1 MSARDRSFMSFR
13 GEVNYDNHDYGYDQV
28 SHQSPLRQL
37 NDSGEFS
44 KRILV
49 AEQNEVLFSNK
60 SENYCICFI
69 DIVGSTQIT
78 AKITP
83 SEKVGKFY
91 STFINAVA
99 SIVKDHNGRIVKTV
113 GDGVLFFF
121 PYTSNIEDI
130 EAFVDALEC
139 CLALISSR
147 NTINAKLYEEK
158 LPGIS
163 YRISAEYGRVEIAK
177 SDRSAS
183 FDLFGTTVNYCAKI
197 NKNAPPNGIVIGSD
211 LHTVI
216 SSYPTLADRYN
227 IQEIGELQ
235 LRTGK
240 RRYPVYVLSG
250 RNEKRTISRNEIW
263 NLVKSKAKIGSSNNK
278 SQVIMLIDDDPDI
291 LLLFTEYLKS
301 AGMIVDSF
309 NDPEKALTHFTKS
322 SPSRYD
328 LIITDIRMRHLNGLQ
343 LYSRFKDLDPN
354 VRIIFVTALDM
365 ADEIRTVMPEV
376 EPHQFITK
384 PINRDALISSVKDH
398 MK

>member
-1 MSARDRSFMSFR
+1 MVLG
-13 GEVNYDNHDYGYDQV
+13 GEVGYEGRD
-28 SHQSPLRQL
+28 SEIGTPNKSSLGRWNKPLEHRESMPIQ
-37 NDSGEFS
+37 E
-44 KRILV
+44 K
-49 AEQNEVLFSNK
+49 NEVLFSNK

-99 SIVKDHNGRIVKTV
+99 SIVKDHNGKIVKTV

-121 PYTSNIEDI
+121 PGTSNIEDI

-147 NTINAKLYEEK
+147 NTINSNLYEEK

-163 YRISAEYGRVEIAK
+163 YRISAEYGRVEVAK

-183 FDLFGTTVNYCAKI
+183 YDLFGTTINFCAKI

-211 LHTVI
+211 LYTIV
-216 SSYPTLADRYN
+216 SSFPALADRYK
-227 IQEIGELQ
+227 IQEIGELH

-240 RRYPVYVLSG
+240 RRYPIYELSG
-250 RNEKRTISRNEIW
+250 RNGKRTISRNLIW
-263 NLVKSKAKIGSSNNK
+263 NLVKDKAKNITHDNA
-278 SQVIMLIDDDPDI
+278 QVIMLVDDDPDI
-291 LLLFTEYLKS
+291 LLLFTEYLRS
-301 AGMIVDSF
+301 AGMVVDSF
-309 NDPEKALTHFTKS
+309 NDPEKALVHFTKS
-322 SPSRYD
+322 NPSRYD

-354 VRIIFVTALDM
+354 VRMIFVTALDM
-365 ADEIRTVMPEV
+365 ADEITAVMPEV

-384 PINRDALISSVKDH
+384 PINRDALITSVKKH
-398 MK
+398 IR

>member
-1 MSARDRSFMSFR
+1 MVLGGKVDYNGHDSEIGTPSKSPQGQWNNPREH
-13 GEVNYDNHDYGYDQV
+13 GESMPVQ
-28 SHQSPLRQL
+28 
-37 NDSGEFS
+37 E
-44 KRILV
+44 K
-49 AEQNEVLFSNK
+49 NEVLFSNK

-99 SIVKDHNGRIVKTV
+99 SIVKDHNGKIVKTV

-121 PYTSNIEDI
+121 PGTSNIEDI

-147 NTINAKLYEEK
+147 NTINFNLYEEK

-163 YRISAEYGRVEIAK
+163 YRISAEYGRVEVAK

-183 FDLFGTTVNYCAKI
+183 YDLFGTTVNFCAKI

-211 LHTVI
+211 LYTIV
-216 SSYPTLADRYN
+216 SSFPALADRYN
-227 IQEIGELQ
+227 IQEIGELH

-240 RRYPVYVLSG
+240 RRYPIYEISG
-250 RNEKRTISRNEIW
+250 QNGKRTMSRNLIW
-263 NLVKSKAKIGSSNNK
+263 NLVKSKVEFGAQGK
-278 SQVIMLIDDDPDI
+278 SQVIMLVDDDPDI

-309 NDPEKALTHFTKS
+309 NDPEKALAHFTKS
-322 SPSRYD
+322 NPSRYD

-365 ADEIRTVMPEV
+365 ADEITTVMPEV

-384 PINRDALISSVKDH
+384 PINRDALISSVKKH
-398 MK
+398 LR

>member
-1 MSARDRSFMSFR
+1 MVLGGKVDYNGHDSEIGTPSKSPQGQWNNPREH
-13 GEVNYDNHDYGYDQV
+13 GE
-28 SHQSPLRQL
+28 
-37 NDSGEFS
+37 
-44 KRILV
+44 
-49 AEQNEVLFSNK
+49 NEVLFSNK

-99 SIVKDHNGRIVKTV
+99 SIVKDHNGKIVKTV

-121 PYTSNIEDI
+121 PGTSNIEDI
-130 EAFVDALEC
+130 EALVDALEC

-147 NTINAKLYEEK
+147 NTINSTLHEEK

-163 YRISAEYGRVEIAK
+163 YRISAEYGRVEVAK

-183 FDLFGTTVNYCAKI
+183 YDLFGTTVNFCAKI

-211 LHTVI
+211 LYTIV
-216 SSYPTLADRYN
+216 SSFPALADRYN
-227 IQEIGELQ
+227 IQEIGELH

-240 RRYPVYVLSG
+240 RRYPIYELSG
-250 RNEKRTISRNEIW
+250 RKGKRTMSRNLIW
-263 NLVKSKAKIGSSNNK
+263 NLVKSKVKFGAQGK
-278 SQVIMLIDDDPDI
+278 SQVIMLVDDDPDI

-309 NDPEKALTHFTKS
+309 NDPEKALAHFTKS
-322 SPSRYD
+322 NPSRYD

-354 VRIIFVTALDM
+354 VRMIFVTALDM
-365 ADEIRTVMPEV
+365 ADEITTVMPEV

-384 PINRDALISSVKDH
+384 PINRDALISSVKKH
-398 MK
+398 LR

>member
-1 MSARDRSFMSFR
+1 MVLG
-13 GEVNYDNHDYGYDQV
+13 GEVHYEGHDSEIGTP
-28 SHQSPLRQL
+28 SKSPLGQW
-37 NDSGEFS
+37 NDPRKHGDSMPVPE
-44 KRILV
+44 K
-49 AEQNEVLFSNK
+49 NEVLFSNK

-121 PYTSNIEDI
+121 PGTSNIEDI

-147 NTINAKLYEEK
+147 NTINSTLYEEK

-163 YRISAEYGRVEIAK
+163 YRISAEYGRVEVAK

-183 FDLFGTTVNYCAKI
+183 YDLFGTTVNFCAKI

-211 LHTVI
+211 LYTIV
-216 SSYPTLADRYN
+216 SSFPALADRYN
-227 IQEIGELQ
+227 IQEIGELH

-240 RRYPVYVLSG
+240 RRYPIYELSG
-250 RNEKRTISRNEIW
+250 RNRNKTMSRNLIW
-263 NLVKSKAKIGSSNNK
+263 NLVKDKAKIRAHNNA
-278 SQVIMLIDDDPDI
+278 QVIMLIDDDPDI

-301 AGMIVDSF
+301 AGMVVDSF
-309 NDPEKALTHFTKS
+309 NDPEKALAHFTKS
-322 SPSRYD
+322 NPSRYD

-365 ADEIRTVMPEV
+365 ADEITTVMPEV

-384 PINRDALISSVKDH
+384 PINRDALISSVKKH
-398 MK
+398 LR

>member
-1 MSARDRSFMSFR
+1 MVLGGKVHYEGDDSEIGTSSK
-13 GEVNYDNHDYGYDQV
+13 
-28 SHQSPLRQL
+28 SPLGQR
-37 NDSGEFS
+37 NDPRKHGDSIPVPE
-44 KRILV
+44 K
-49 AEQNEVLFSNK
+49 NEVLFSNK

-121 PYTSNIEDI
+121 PGTSNIEDI
-130 EAFVDALEC
+130 QAFVDALEC

-147 NTINAKLYEEK
+147 NTINSTLYEEK

-163 YRISAEYGRVEIAK
+163 YRISAEYGRVEVAK

-183 FDLFGTTVNYCAKI
+183 YDLFGTTVNFCAKI

-211 LHTVI
+211 LYTIV
-216 SSYPTLADRYN
+216 SSFPALADRYN
-227 IQEIGELQ
+227 IQEIGELH

-240 RRYPVYVLSG
+240 RRYPIYELSG
-250 RNEKRTISRNEIW
+250 RNRNKTMSRNLIW
-263 NLVKSKAKIGSSNNK
+263 NLVKGKAKIRTHNNA
-278 SQVIMLIDDDPDI
+278 QVIMLIDDDPDI

-301 AGMIVDSF
+301 AGMVVDSF
-309 NDPEKALTHFTKS
+309 NDPEKALAHFTKS
-322 SPSRYD
+322 NPSRYD

-365 ADEIRTVMPEV
+365 ADEITTVMPEV

-384 PINRDALISSVKDH
+384 PINRDALISSVKKH
-398 MK
+398 LR

>member
-1 MSARDRSFMSFR
+1 MVLGGKVDYNGHDSEIGTPSKSPQGQWNNPREH
-13 GEVNYDNHDYGYDQV
+13 GESMPVQ
-28 SHQSPLRQL
+28 
-37 NDSGEFS
+37 E
-44 KRILV
+44 K
-49 AEQNEVLFSNK
+49 NEVLFSNK

-99 SIVKDHNGRIVKTV
+99 SIVKDHNGKIVKTV

-121 PYTSNIEDI
+121 PGTSNIEDI

-147 NTINAKLYEEK
+147 NTINSTLHEEK

-163 YRISAEYGRVEIAK
+163 YRISAEYGRVEVAK

-183 FDLFGTTVNYCAKI
+183 YDLFGTTVNFCAKI

-211 LHTVI
+211 LYTIV
-216 SSYPTLADRYN
+216 SSFPALADRYN
-227 IQEIGELQ
+227 IQEIGELH

-240 RRYPVYVLSG
+240 RRYPIYELSG
-250 RNEKRTISRNEIW
+250 RKGKRTMSRNLIW
-263 NLVKSKAKIGSSNNK
+263 NLVKGKVEFGAQGK
-278 SQVIMLIDDDPDI
+278 SQVIMLVDDDPDI

-309 NDPEKALTHFTKS
+309 NDPEKALAHFTKS
-322 SPSRYD
+322 NPSRYD

-365 ADEIRTVMPEV
+365 ADEITTVMPEV

-384 PINRDALISSVKDH
+384 PINRDALISSVKKH
-398 MK
+398 LR

>member
-1 MSARDRSFMSFR
+1 MVLG
-13 GEVNYDNHDYGYDQV
+13 GEVHYEGDDYEIGT
-28 SHQSPLRQL
+28 SSNSPLGQW
-37 NDSGEFS
+37 NDPRKHGDSIPVPEKS
-44 KRILV
+44 
-49 AEQNEVLFSNK
+49 EVLFSNK

-99 SIVKDHNGRIVKTV
+99 SIVKDHNGKIVKTV

-121 PYTSNIEDI
+121 PGTSNIEDI
-130 EAFVDALEC
+130 EAFVNALEC

-147 NTINAKLYEEK
+147 NTINSNLYEEK

-163 YRISAEYGRVEIAK
+163 YRISAEYGRVEVAK

-183 FDLFGTTVNYCAKI
+183 YDLFGTTVNFCARI

-211 LHTVI
+211 LYTIV
-216 SSYPTLADRYN
+216 SSFPALADRYN
-227 IQEIGELQ
+227 IQEIGELH

-240 RRYPVYVLSG
+240 RRYPIYELSG
-250 RNEKRTISRNEIW
+250 RKGKRTMSRNLIW
-263 NLVKSKAKIGSSNNK
+263 NLVKSKVEFGTQGK
-278 SQVIMLIDDDPDI
+278 SQVIMLVDDDPDI

-309 NDPEKALTHFTKS
+309 NDPEKALAHFTKS
-322 SPSRYD
+322 NPSRYD

-354 VRIIFVTALDM
+354 VRMIFVTALDM
-365 ADEIRTVMPEV
+365 ADEITTVMPEV

-384 PINRDALISSVKDH
+384 PINRDALISSVKKH
-398 MK
+398 LR

>member
-1 MSARDRSFMSFR
+1 MVLGGKVDYNGHDSEIGTPSKSPQGQWNNPREH
-13 GEVNYDNHDYGYDQV
+13 GESMPVQ
-28 SHQSPLRQL
+28 
-37 NDSGEFS
+37 E
-44 KRILV
+44 K
-49 AEQNEVLFSNK
+49 NEVLFSNK

-99 SIVKDHNGRIVKTV
+99 SIVKDHNGKIVKTV

-121 PYTSNIEDI
+121 PGTSNIEDI

-147 NTINAKLYEEK
+147 NTINSNLNEEK

-163 YRISAEYGRVEIAK
+163 YRISAEYGRVEVAK

-183 FDLFGTTVNYCAKI
+183 YDLFGTTVNFCAKI

-211 LHTVI
+211 LYTIV
-216 SSYPTLADRYN
+216 SSFPALADRYN
-227 IQEIGELQ
+227 IQEIGELH

-240 RRYPVYVLSG
+240 RRYPIYELSG
-250 RNEKRTISRNEIW
+250 QNGKRTMSRNLIW
-263 NLVKSKAKIGSSNNK
+263 NLVKSKVEFGARDK
-278 SQVIMLIDDDPDI
+278 SQVIMLVDDDPDI

-309 NDPEKALTHFTKS
+309 NDPEKALAHFTKS
-322 SPSRYD
+322 NPSRYD

-365 ADEIRTVMPEV
+365 ADEITTVMPEV

-384 PINRDALISSVKDH
+384 PINRDALISSVK
-398 MK
+398 KYLR

>member
-1 MSARDRSFMSFR
+1 MVLGGKVDYNGHDSEIGTPSKSPQGQWNNPREH
-13 GEVNYDNHDYGYDQV
+13 GESMPVQ
-28 SHQSPLRQL
+28 
-37 NDSGEFS
+37 E
-44 KRILV
+44 K
-49 AEQNEVLFSNK
+49 NEVLFSNK

-99 SIVKDHNGRIVKTV
+99 SIVKDHNGKIVKTV

-121 PYTSNIEDI
+121 PGTSNIEDI

-147 NTINAKLYEEK
+147 NTINSTLHEEK

-163 YRISAEYGRVEIAK
+163 YRISAEYGRVEVAK

-183 FDLFGTTVNYCAKI
+183 YDLFGTTVNFCAKI

-211 LHTVI
+211 LYTIV
-216 SSYPTLADRYN
+216 SSFRTLADRYN
-227 IQEIGELQ
+227 IQEIGELH

-240 RRYPVYVLSG
+240 RRYPIYELSG
-250 RNEKRTISRNEIW
+250 RKGKRTMSRNLIW
-263 NLVKSKAKIGSSNNK
+263 NLVKGKVEFGAQVK
-278 SQVIMLIDDDPDI
+278 SRVIMLVDDDPDI

-309 NDPEKALTHFTKS
+309 NDPEKALAHFTKS
-322 SPSRYD
+322 NPSRYD

-365 ADEIRTVMPEV
+365 ADEITAVMPEV

-384 PINRDALISSVKDH
+384 PINRDALISSVKKH
-398 MK
+398 LR

>member
-1 MSARDRSFMSFR
+1 MVLGGRVHYEGDDSEIGTSSK
-13 GEVNYDNHDYGYDQV
+13 
-28 SHQSPLRQL
+28 SPLGQR
-37 NDSGEFS
+37 NDPRKHGDSIPVPE
-44 KRILV
+44 K
-49 AEQNEVLFSNK
+49 NEVLFSNK
-60 SENYCICFI
+60 SENYCIGFI

-78 AKITP
+78 AKIIS

-121 PYTSNIEDI
+121 PGKSNIEDI
-130 EAFVDALEC
+130 QAFVDTLEC
-139 CLALISSR
+139 CLALVSSR
-147 NTINAKLYEEK
+147 NTINSTLYEEK

-163 YRISAEYGRVEIAK
+163 YRISAEYGRVEVAK

-183 FDLFGTTVNYCAKI
+183 YDLFGTTVNFCAKI

-211 LHTVI
+211 LCTIV
-216 SSYPTLADRYN
+216 SSFPALADRYY

-240 RRYPVYVLSG
+240 RRYPIYELSG
-250 RNEKRTISRNEIW
+250 QNLNKTMSRNLIW
-263 NLVKSKAKIGSSNNK
+263 NLVKSKAKIRTHDNA
-278 SQVIMLIDDDPDI
+278 QVIMLIDDDPDI

-301 AGMIVDSF
+301 AGMVVDSF
-309 NDPEKALTHFTKS
+309 NDPEKALAHFTKS
-322 SPSRYD
+322 NPSRYG

-365 ADEIRTVMPEV
+365 ADEITTVMPEV

-384 PINRDALISSVKDH
+384 PINRDALISSVKKH
-398 MK
+398 LR

>member
-1 MSARDRSFMSFR
+1 MVLG
-13 GEVNYDNHDYGYDQV
+13 GEVDYEGHDSEIGTP
-28 SHQSPLRQL
+28 SKSPLGKWNNSRGRSQ
-37 NDSGEFS
+37 SMPVPE
-44 KRILV
+44 K
-49 AEQNEVLFSNK
+49 NEVLFSNK
-60 SENYCICFI
+60 SENYCIGFI

-91 STFINAVA
+91 STFINAVS

-113 GDGVLFFF
+113 GDGVFFYF
-121 PYTSNIEDI
+121 PGTSNIEDI
-130 EAFVDALEC
+130 EAFVDSLEC
-139 CLALISSR
+139 CLAMISSR

-163 YRISAEYGRVEIAK
+163 YRISAEYGRVEVAK
-177 SDRSAS
+177 SDRSTS
-183 FDLFGTTVNYCAKI
+183 YDLFGTTVNFCAKI

-211 LHTVI
+211 LYTIV
-216 SSYPTLADRYN
+216 SSFPTLADQYG
-227 IQEIGELQ
+227 IQETGELR
-235 LRTGK
+235 LSTGK
-240 RRYPVYVLSG
+240 RRYPIYELSG
-250 RNEKRTISRNEIW
+250 RNKKSTTSRNLIW
-263 NLVKSKAKIGSSNNK
+263 NLVKKKVGVGTRDK
-278 SQVIMLIDDDPDI
+278 SQVIMLVDDDPDI

-309 NDPEKALTHFTKS
+309 NDPEKALAHFTKS
-322 SPSRYD
+322 NPSRYD

-365 ADEIRTVMPEV
+365 SDEITTVMPEV

-384 PINRDALISSVKDH
+384 PINRDSLISSVKKH
-398 MK
+398 IR

>member
-1 MSARDRSFMSFR
+1 MVLGGGVDYE
-13 GEVNYDNHDYGYDQV
+13 GHDSEIGTP
-28 SHQSPLRQL
+28 SKSPLGQHRE
-37 NDSGEFS
+37 SRPVPE
-44 KRILV
+44 K
-49 AEQNEVLFSNK
+49 NEVLFSNK
-60 SENYCICFI
+60 SENYCIGFI

-78 AKITP
+78 SKIIP

-99 SIVKDHNGRIVKTV
+99 SIVKEHNGRIVKTV

-121 PYTSNIEDI
+121 PGTSNIEDI

-139 CLALISSR
+139 CLAMISSR
-147 NTINAKLYEEK
+147 STINAKLYEEK

-163 YRISAEYGRVEIAK
+163 YRISAEYGRVEVAT

-183 FDLFGTTVNYCAKI
+183 YDLFGTTVNFCAKI

-211 LHTVI
+211 LYTIV
-216 SSYPTLADRYN
+216 SSFQTLADRYN
-227 IQEIGELQ
+227 IQEIGELR
-235 LRTGK
+235 LSTGK
-240 RRYPVYVLSG
+240 RRYPIYVLSG
-250 RNEKRTISRNEIW
+250 RNPKRTISRNLIW
-263 NLVKSKAKIGSSNNK
+263 NLVKDKARVGTRDK

-301 AGMIVDSF
+301 AGMIVESF
-309 NDPEKALTHFTKS
+309 NDPEKALAHFTKS
-322 SPSRYD
+322 NPSRYD

-354 VRIIFVTALDM
+354 VRILFATALDM
-365 ADEIRTVMPEV
+365 ADEITTVMPEV

-384 PINRDALISSVKDH
+384 PINRDALISSVKEH
-398 MK
+398 IR

>member
-1 MSARDRSFMSFR
+1 MVLGGKVEYNGHESEIGTPSKSPQGQWNNPREH
-13 GEVNYDNHDYGYDQV
+13 GESMPVQ
-28 SHQSPLRQL
+28 
-37 NDSGEFS
+37 E
-44 KRILV
+44 K
-49 AEQNEVLFSNK
+49 NEVLFSNK

-99 SIVKDHNGRIVKTV
+99 SIVKDHNGKIVKTV

-121 PYTSNIEDI
+121 PGTSNIEDI
-130 EAFVDALEC
+130 EAFVDALGC

-147 NTINAKLYEEK
+147 NTINSTLYQEK

-163 YRISAEYGRVEIAK
+163 YRISAEYGRVEVAK

-183 FDLFGTTVNYCAKI
+183 YDLFGTTVNFCAKI

-211 LHTVI
+211 LYTIV
-216 SSYPTLADRYN
+216 SSFPALADRYK
-227 IQEIGELQ
+227 IQEIGELH

-240 RRYPVYVLSG
+240 RRYPIYELSG
-250 RNEKRTISRNEIW
+250 RNGKRTMSRNLIW
-263 NLVKSKAKIGSSNNK
+263 NLVKSKVEFGAQGK
-278 SQVIMLIDDDPDI
+278 SQVIMLVDDDPDI

-309 NDPEKALTHFTKS
+309 NDPEKALAHFTKS
-322 SPSRYD
+322 NPSRYD

-365 ADEIRTVMPEV
+365 ADEITTVMPEV

-384 PINRDALISSVKDH
+384 PINRDALISSVKKH
-398 MK
+398 LK

>member
-1 MSARDRSFMSFR
+1 MVLGGKVDYNGHDSEIGTPSKSPQGQWNNPREH
-13 GEVNYDNHDYGYDQV
+13 GESMPVQ
-28 SHQSPLRQL
+28 
-37 NDSGEFS
+37 E
-44 KRILV
+44 K
-49 AEQNEVLFSNK
+49 NEVLFSNK

-99 SIVKDHNGRIVKTV
+99 SIVKDHNGKIVKTV

-121 PYTSNIEDI
+121 PGTSNIEDI

-147 NTINAKLYEEK
+147 NTINSNLHEEK

-163 YRISAEYGRVEIAK
+163 YRISAEYGRVEVAK

-183 FDLFGTTVNYCAKI
+183 YDLFGTTVNFCARI

-211 LHTVI
+211 LYTIV
-216 SSYPTLADRYN
+216 SSFPALADRYN
-227 IQEIGELQ
+227 IQEIGELH

-240 RRYPVYVLSG
+240 RRYPIYELSG
-250 RNEKRTISRNEIW
+250 RKGKRTMSRNLIW
-263 NLVKSKAKIGSSNNK
+263 NLVKSKVEFGARGK
-278 SQVIMLIDDDPDI
+278 SQVIMLVDDDPDI

-309 NDPEKALTHFTKS
+309 NDPEKALAHFTKS
-322 SPSRYD
+322 NPSRYD

-365 ADEIRTVMPEV
+365 ADEITTVMPEV

-384 PINRDALISSVKDH
+384 PINRDALISSVKKH
-398 MK
+398 LR

>member
-1 MSARDRSFMSFR
+1 MVLGGKVDYNGHDSEIGTPSKSPQGQWNNPREH
-13 GEVNYDNHDYGYDQV
+13 GESMPVQ
-28 SHQSPLRQL
+28 
-37 NDSGEFS
+37 E
-44 KRILV
+44 K
-49 AEQNEVLFSNK
+49 NEVLFSNK

-99 SIVKDHNGRIVKTV
+99 SIVKDHNGKIVKTV

-121 PYTSNIEDI
+121 PGTSNIEDI

-147 NTINAKLYEEK
+147 NTINSTLYEEK

-163 YRISAEYGRVEIAK
+163 YRISAEYGRVEVAK

-183 FDLFGTTVNYCAKI
+183 YDLFGTTVNFCAKI

-211 LHTVI
+211 LYTIV
-216 SSYPTLADRYN
+216 SSFPALADRYN
-227 IQEIGELQ
+227 IQEIGELH

-240 RRYPVYVLSG
+240 RRYPIYELSG
-250 RNEKRTISRNEIW
+250 RNGKRTMSRNLIW
-263 NLVKSKAKIGSSNNK
+263 NLVKSKVEFGTQGK
-278 SQVIMLIDDDPDI
+278 SQVIMLVDDDPDI

-309 NDPEKALTHFTKS
+309 NDPEKALAHFTKS
-322 SPSRYD
+322 NPSRYD

-365 ADEIRTVMPEV
+365 ADEITTVMPEV

-384 PINRDALISSVKDH
+384 PINRDALISSVKKH
-398 MK
+398 LK

>member
-1 MSARDRSFMSFR
+1 MVLGGKVDYNGHDSEIGTPSKSPQGQWNNPREL
-13 GEVNYDNHDYGYDQV
+13 GESMPVQ
-28 SHQSPLRQL
+28 
-37 NDSGEFS
+37 E
-44 KRILV
+44 K
-49 AEQNEVLFSNK
+49 NEVLFSNK

-99 SIVKDHNGRIVKTV
+99 SIVKDHNGKIVKTV

-121 PYTSNIEDI
+121 PGTSNIEDI

-147 NTINAKLYEEK
+147 NTINSTLHEEK

-163 YRISAEYGRVEIAK
+163 YRISAEYGRVEVAK

-183 FDLFGTTVNYCAKI
+183 YDLFGTTVNFCARI

-211 LHTVI
+211 LYTIV
-216 SSYPTLADRYN
+216 SSFPALADRYN
-227 IQEIGELQ
+227 IQEIGELH

-240 RRYPVYVLSG
+240 RRYPIYELSG
-250 RNEKRTISRNEIW
+250 RNGKRAMSRNLIW
-263 NLVKSKAKIGSSNNK
+263 NLVKGKVEFGAQGK
-278 SQVIMLIDDDPDI
+278 SQVIMLVDDDPDI

-309 NDPEKALTHFTKS
+309 NDPEKALAHFTKS
-322 SPSRYD
+322 NPSRYD

-354 VRIIFVTALDM
+354 VRMIFVTALDM
-365 ADEIRTVMPEV
+365 ADEITTVMPEV

-384 PINRDALISSVKDH
+384 PINRDALISSVKKH
-398 MK
+398 LR

>member
-1 MSARDRSFMSFR
+1 MVLGGKVDYN
-13 GEVNYDNHDYGYDQV
+13 GHDSEIGTPSKSPQGQWNNPRE
-28 SHQSPLRQL
+28 QSESMPIQ
-37 NDSGEFS
+37 E
-44 KRILV
+44 K
-49 AEQNEVLFSNK
+49 NEVLFSNK

-99 SIVKDHNGRIVKTV
+99 SIVKDHNGKIVKTV

-121 PYTSNIEDI
+121 PGTSNIEDI

-147 NTINAKLYEEK
+147 NTINSNLYEEK

-163 YRISAEYGRVEIAK
+163 YRISAEYGRVEVAK

-183 FDLFGTTVNYCAKI
+183 YDLFGTTVNFCAKI

-211 LHTVI
+211 LYTIV
-216 SSYPTLADRYN
+216 SSFPALADRYN
-227 IQEIGELQ
+227 IQEIGELH

-240 RRYPVYVLSG
+240 RRYPIYELSG
-250 RNEKRTISRNEIW
+250 QNGKRTMSRNLIW
-263 NLVKSKAKIGSSNNK
+263 NLVKGKVEFGTQGK
-278 SQVIMLIDDDPDI
+278 SQVIMLVDDDPDI

-309 NDPEKALTHFTKS
+309 NDPEKALARFTKS
-322 SPSRYD
+322 NPSRYD

-365 ADEIRTVMPEV
+365 ADEITTVMPEV

-384 PINRDALISSVKDH
+384 PINRDALISSVKKH
-398 MK
+398 LR

>member
-1 MSARDRSFMSFR
+1 MVLGGEVDYEGHDSENVTLGKSAR
-13 GEVNYDNHDYGYDQV
+13 G
-28 SHQSPLRQL
+28 QL
-37 NDSGEFS
+37 NDLQ
-44 KRILV
+44 KRGQSMTV
-49 AEQNEVLFSNK
+49 AEKNEVLFSNK
-60 SENYCICFI
+60 SENYCIGFI

-121 PYTSNIEDI
+121 PGTSNIEDI
-130 EAFVDALEC
+130 EAFEDALEC

-147 NTINAKLYEEK
+147 NTINAKLNEEK

-163 YRISAEYGRVEIAK
+163 CRISTEYGRVEVAK

-183 FDLFGTTVNYCAKI
+183 YDLFGTTVNFCAKI

-211 LHTVI
+211 LYTIVG
-216 SSYPTLADRYN
+216 SFPTLADGYN
-227 IQEIGELQ
+227 IQEIGELR
-235 LRTGK
+235 LSTGK
-240 RRYPVYVLSG
+240 RRYPIYVLSG
-250 RNEKRTISRNEIW
+250 RNPKRTISRNLIW
-263 NLVKSKAKIGSSNNK
+263 NLVKDKAGVGTRDK
-278 SQVIMLIDDDPDI
+278 SQVIMLVDDDPDN

-309 NDPEKALTHFTKS
+309 NDPETALAHFTKS
-322 SPSRYD
+322 NPSRYD

-365 ADEIRTVMPEV
+365 ADEISTVMPEV

-384 PINRDALISSVKDH
+384 PINRDALISSVKEH
-398 MK
+398 IR